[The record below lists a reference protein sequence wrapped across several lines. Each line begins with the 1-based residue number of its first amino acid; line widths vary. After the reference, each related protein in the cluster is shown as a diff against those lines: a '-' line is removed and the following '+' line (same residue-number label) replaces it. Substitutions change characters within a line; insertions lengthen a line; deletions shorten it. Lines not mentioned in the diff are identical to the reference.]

1 MGIQFHIGALLLA
14 IFLVV
19 VAVFAYRGTTPSIST
34 GLRALLTGLRVT
46 SFALIAFLLMDP
58 RYILKSDKPE
68 PAHVVALIDRS
79 ASMSLPTDGW
89 AADPNH
95 RRFDA
100 AETLASD
107 LGSRVRDRGGRF
119 TTVYFSGDL
128 VPAQQDTIGP
138 DGQGTDI
145 ERSLQAAYKQH
156 EGDNLTAFI
165 VFSDG
170 ANTENRL
177 VRETLP
183 DVPVYT
189 VGLGDTSAAEDV
201 RIKEVDYNSIVRAP
215 SRTTISASVAYSGN
229 TSRRVRLRLLEGRR
243 VIFEKDTV
251 LTSEAREFEQKI
263 TVEFPEPGR
272 RQFVLEA
279 RVDGEDME
287 LENNRRDIVIE
298 AEKAGVRI
306 LIVDMLPSWEV
317 HFLTDFMRR
326 DETFDFSLVSTLDAG
341 RIVGGKLKD
350 RSEIVNNLGDYD
362 AIVVASVDD
371 ELFDAE
377 VVRAITVF
385 VREEGKGLLVLPGQ
399 SSLFEVR
406 DAWGRMSDLLPVSGS
421 PPLRFNLQFTSV
433 RPGAQASTNPITAQL
448 VPLLSQTD
456 WQQRSPL
463 LGYYSSLAPK
473 TGVEVL
479 LETTGQRAPVF
490 VYQTVGKGRVALLS
504 VGPLWRW
511 KFLAESNTLY
521 DEMVSRLLDV
531 LSRGEDTERFMLVSG
546 KSVYDSGEKSVFTA
560 EIFNEK
566 MQPVTGV
573 PVRLVIARIEE
584 DGSEVPLEIVSMTR
598 EGSDNTRFKK
608 TLSPLPPGDYRISG
622 EADVQGRTIRSQPV
636 QIAVSEVSVEFHNV
650 RQDRD
655 HLERIARR
663 SRGEYVTAV
672 EVSDLADRLRLE
684 PRMVETT
691 YELSFRTSTFIF
703 VAILLL
709 LGTEWMIRKRA
720 GMI

>member
-1 MGIQFHIGALLLA
+1 MGIHFHIGALLLA
-14 IFLVV
+14 LFLIV

-34 GLRALLTGLRVT
+34 GLRALLTGLRVA

-58 RYILKSDKPE
+58 RYILKSEKPE
-68 PAHVVALIDRS
+68 RAHVVALIDRS

-89 AADPNH
+89 VAERSSP
-95 RRFDA
+95 RFNSAKALA
-100 AETLASD
+100 AELE
-107 LGSRVRDRGGRF
+107 SRVQDRGGKF
-119 TTVYFSGDL
+119 STVYFSDDL
-128 VPAQQDTIGP
+128 VAAQQDTIGP

-145 ERSLQAAYKQH
+145 ERSLQAVYKQH
-156 EGDNLTAFI
+156 EGDNLTAF
-165 VFSDG
+165 VVLSDG
-170 ANTENRL
+170 VNTESRL
-177 VRETLP
+177 VRGGLP
-183 DVPVYT
+183 GIPIFA
-189 VGLGDTSAAEDV
+189 VGFGDTSAAEDV
-201 RIKEVDYNSIVRAP
+201 RIKNVEYNSIVRAP
-215 SRTTISASVAYSGN
+215 SKTTISAGVAYSGN
-229 TSRRVRLRLLEGRR
+229 TSRRVNLRLLEGRR
-243 VIFEKDTV
+243 VVFEKDTV
-251 LTSEAREFEQKI
+251 LTADGREFEQEI
-263 TVEFPEPGR
+263 TVQFPEPGR

-306 LIVDMLPSWEV
+306 LIVDMLPSWEL

-326 DETFDFSLVSTLDAG
+326 DETFDFSLVSTLGAE
-341 RIVGGKLKD
+341 RIVGEKLKD
-350 RSEIVNNLGDYD
+350 RNEIIDNLGDYD
-362 AIVVASVDD
+362 AIVIASVDD
-371 ELFDAE
+371 RLFDAE
-377 VVRAITVF
+377 VTRAITKF
-385 VREEGKGLLVLPGQ
+385 VREDGKGLLVLPGQ
-399 SSLFEVR
+399 SSLFEIR
-406 DAWGRMSDLLPVSGS
+406 GAWARMSDLLPVSGS
-421 PPLRFNLQFTSV
+421 PPHRFNLQFTNV

-463 LGYYSSLAPK
+463 LGYYASLAPK

-479 LETTGQRAPVF
+479 LETAGQKAPVF
-490 VYQTVGKGRVALLS
+490 VYQASGKGRVALLS

-546 KSVYDSGEKSVFTA
+546 KSVYDSGEESVFTA

-573 PVRLVIARIEE
+573 PVRLAIARIED
-584 DGSEVPLEIVSMTR
+584 DGGDVPLEIVSMTR
-598 EGSDNTRFKK
+598 EGSDNTRFKRV
-608 TLSPLPPGDYRISG
+608 LSPLPPGDYRITG
-622 EADVQGRTIRSQPV
+622 EADVQGRTVRSQPV
-636 QIAVSEVSVEFHNV
+636 QIAVSEVSVEFQNV
-650 RQDRD
+650 RQDRE

-663 SRGEYVTAV
+663 SRGEYATAAGVTNLV
-672 EVSDLADRLRLE
+672 DRMKLE
-684 PRMVETT
+684 PRIVETT
-691 YELSFRTSTFIF
+691 YELSFRTSMFVFI
-703 VAILLL
+703 AILLL